1 MDSSAVWK
9 RPTIRSMNALT
20 VNSANGVL
28 RYDAAVVMIM
38 TDPAE
43 NPTKEGDDLEKGIP

>member
-28 RYDAAVVMIM
+28 RCDAAAVMIV
-38 TDPAE
+38 TDPVKG
-43 NPTKEGDDLEKGIP
+43 PTKEVNDLEKAIP